1 MFTGIIESLGEVI
14 KIEKDQKNIHFTI
27 KSAISSQLKIDQSI
41 SHNGVCLTV
50 VNQEGNSHKVTAI
63 DETLQ
68 KTNFKD
74 LIVGSLVNLERCLKI
89 ESRLDGHLVQGHV
102 DEVAKCI
109 YKREQEGSWRFGFEG
124 SKMAKKLVVNK
135 GSICINGVSLTVT
148 DVQNQIFEVAI
159 IPYTYDNTTFKTLS
173 KGNEINVEYDII
185 GKYILKN
192 SLS

>member
-14 KIEKDQKNIHFTI
+14 KIENDQKNIHFTI

-50 VNQEGNSHKVTAI
+50 VDQDGSSHKLTAI

-68 KTNFKD
+68 KTNLKD

-89 ESRLDGHLVQGHV
+89 DSRLDGHLVQGHV

-109 YKREQEGSWRFGFEG
+109 YINEQKGSWRFGFEG

-148 DVQNQIFEVAI
+148 NIENQTFEVAI
-159 IPYTYDNTTFKTLS
+159 IPYTYENTTFKTL
-173 KGNEINVEYDII
+173 KQGDKINVEYDII

-192 SLS
+192 SLT

>member
-14 KIEKDQKNIHFTI
+14 KIENDQKNIHFTI

-50 VNQEGNSHKVTAI
+50 VDQDGSSHKLTAI

-68 KTNFKD
+68 KTNLKD

-89 ESRLDGHLVQGHV
+89 DSRLDGHLVQGHV

-109 YKREQEGSWRFGFEG
+109 YIKEQEGSWRFGFEG

-148 DVQNQIFEVAI
+148 NIENQTFEVAI
-159 IPYTYDNTTFKTLS
+159 IPYTYVNTTFKTL
-173 KGNEINVEYDII
+173 KQGDRINVEYDII

-192 SLS
+192 GLT